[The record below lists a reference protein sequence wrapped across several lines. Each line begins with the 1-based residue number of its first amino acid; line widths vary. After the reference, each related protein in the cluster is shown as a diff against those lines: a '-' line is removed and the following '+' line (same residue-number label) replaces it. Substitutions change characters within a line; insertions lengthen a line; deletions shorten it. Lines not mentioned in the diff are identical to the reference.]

1 MPKWQNYSAKS
12 CAKCTNKRQ
21 TTQQAILNRKY
32 TLFVTVSRLARSN
45 AFEINNAL
53 NTLKGARLTVNL
65 TGKAR
70 KSAIDVGRLLITTE
84 TVHSS
89 TPSATGVIANDTY
102 RLYAGR
108 PGSQSEKGKWLN
120 TRWNNEQ
127 RISQWTC
134 SLLPHTSVNRRFYYK
149 SRTSN

>member
-21 TTQQAILNRKY
+21 TAQQAILNRKY

-70 KSAIDVGRLLITTE
+70 KSAIDVGRLLIITE
-84 TVHSS
+84 NVPSS
-89 TPSATGVIANDTY
+89 TPSAIVQQPSRHFYLNLAKMPPNQDIADF
-102 RLYAGR
+102 GR
-108 PGSQSEKGKWLN
+108 GSSVESESG
-120 TRWNNEQ
+120 
-127 RISQWTC
+127 
-134 SLLPHTSVNRRFYYK
+134 
-149 SRTSN
+149 